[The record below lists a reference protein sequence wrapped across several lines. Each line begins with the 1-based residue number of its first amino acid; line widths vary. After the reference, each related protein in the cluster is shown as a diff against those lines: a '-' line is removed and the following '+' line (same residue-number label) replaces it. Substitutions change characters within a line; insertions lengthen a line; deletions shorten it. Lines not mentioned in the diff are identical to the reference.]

1 MDKKTKTYVTVGV
14 VAAVASA
21 ATAALIFWNRSRQG
35 NRSESGRIESV
46 EDLIDRCNNQ
56 VKSIETRLGD
66 MVAA

>member
-35 NRSESGRIESV
+35 KGHLESV
-46 EDLIDRCNNQ
+46 EDLIDRCHDQ
-56 VKSIETRLGD
+56 VKSIENRLGD
-66 MVAA
+66 IVATA

>member
-35 NRSESGRIESV
+35 SGQLGGIESV
-46 EDLIDRCNNQ
+46 EDLIDRCNSQ
-56 VKSIETRLGD
+56 VKSIESRLGD
-66 MVAA
+66 IAAA

>member
-21 ATAALIFWNRSRQG
+21 ATAALIFWNRSRQSG
-35 NRSESGRIESV
+35 GRIESV

-56 VKSIETRLGD
+56 VKSIEGRLGD
-66 MVAA
+66 IAAA